1 MSNDQPYQLH
11 NQAKNEIITIFEKY
25 ILNEN
30 IKLDDFLVL
39 LETTIC
45 AGICLIKKDC
55 QEQLEIF
62 SVLSQGIPIRLL
74 EIKK

>member
-1 MSNDQPYQLH
+1 MPNQPYQLH

-30 IKLDDFLVL
+30 IKIDDFLVL

-45 AGICLIKKDC
+45 SGLCLVSKDYDK
-55 QEQLEIF
+55 QLKIF
-62 SVLSQGIPIRLL
+62 NVLAEGIPIRLL
-74 EIKK
+74 EVRK

>member
-1 MSNDQPYQLH
+1 MPNQPYQLH

-30 IKLDDFLVL
+30 IKMDDFLVL

-45 AGICLIKKDC
+45 SGLCIVSKDYNNQIK
-55 QEQLEIF
+55 IF
-62 SVLSQGIPIRLL
+62 NVLSEGIPIRLL
-74 EIKK
+74 EIKR